1 VNANRHAPQ
10 LAGLVLAAG
19 ASLRFGSPKP
29 LALFRGVP
37 LVRHTTRL
45 LDAFCPAGL
54 HVVVGAAEPAIR
66 ELLAPDGVAVVVNPD
81 WASGLGSS
89 LACGIRGLPAGADA
103 VLVMPCDLPA
113 ITVADLSRLV
123 SAWRAAPQ
131 LMAAAEFDAHP
142 APPAIF
148 PRAVWSQLVALRGDQ
163 GARAVLES
171 AAQRTAVPMPSA
183 ALDADTPAELARIE
197 RSLG

>member
-1 VNANRHAPQ
+1 MNAHRHTPQ

-19 ASLRFGSPKP
+19 ASRRFGSPKP
-29 LALFRGVP
+29 LALFRAVP
-37 LVRHTTRL
+37 LVRHTTQL
-45 LDAFCPAGL
+45 LSAFCPAGL
-54 HVVVGAAEPAIR
+54 QVVAGAVAPAIR

-89 LACGIRGLPAGADA
+89 LACGIRALPPGPDA

-113 ITVADLSRLV
+113 VTAEDLSRLV
-123 SAWRAAPQ
+123 SAWRVAPQ
-131 LMAAAEFDAHP
+131 RMAAAEFDAHP

-148 PRAVWSQLVALRGDQ
+148 PRAVWSQLAALRGDQ

-171 AAQRTAVPMPSA
+171 AAQRTLVPMPSA
-183 ALDADTPAELARIE
+183 ALDVDTPAELARIE
-197 RSLG
+197 HSLG

>member
-113 ITVADLSRLV
+113 VTVADLFRLV

-131 LMAAAEFDAHP
+131 LMATAEFDAHP

-148 PRAVWSQLVALRGDQ
+148 PRAVWPQLDALRGDQ